1 MDAILIILGYLI
13 GAVPFALLLT
23 RRVRGTD
30 LRRVGSG
37 NVGAANAL
45 RAASVPVGLGVMA
58 LDVGKGSAVVL
69 LARVLGASDAALAAT
84 GVAAV
89 VGHVYPVWLRFRGG
103 KGVATACGVFALL
116 APGPTLL
123 AAIAFTGVV
132 WLTRYVSLGSMV
144 AAVVLAAAV
153 AIGGAPLPVV
163 VAAVAAATLVLHRHR
178 RNMVRL
184 QAGSER
190 RITQRV

>member
-69 LARVLGASDAALAAT
+69 LARILGASDAALAAT

-153 AIGGAPLPVV
+153 AVGGAPLPVV